1 MASCRRA
8 GRKREEEGG
17 RGKKMKKIREKSV
30 ELPRLFYSPF
40 YSSSGWLLAGSTL
53 GTRRF
58 SLSAGIC
65 EKLSVSLSLSL
76 SLSDR
81 PKYKLLKLPLV
92 FAATQDLWGAAGVLG
107 NTPWKNLF
115 FIEKFRCCTR
125 FRRRDR
131 IDWMMILSAR
141 FHAQIVR

>member
-76 SLSDR
+76 SLSLR
-81 PKYKLLKLPLV
+81 PAEVQASETTVSFRGSAGFMGGRWRPGKHAVEKLV
-92 FAATQDLWGAAGVLG
+92 FHR
-107 NTPWKNLF
+107 
-115 FIEKFRCCTR
+115 E
-125 FRRRDR
+125 
-131 IDWMMILSAR
+131 ILLLHPFQA
-141 FHAQIVR
+141 